1 MSVCHRQQY
10 LDRNDVLEPQHS
22 QPQSSPHTHHH
33 RLLSHW
39 IYCVYSH
46 DSFKLSLRTTSTSS
60 LMPQPNSHTNTHFT
74 LYPFPITRT
83 LTWLV
88 CTSIPSSDTPHMILT
103 PDTPSTLSFQ
113 SHTHPY
119 PLTLTPLTLHP
130 HTHPSPSM
138 HPYTHSSPS
147 THHSP
152 STLSFYSH
160 THPVLDGCVLQ
171 GHL

>member
-1 MSVCHRQQY
+1 MELSVCHRQQY
-10 LDRNDVLEPQHS
+10 LERNEVTEPQTHS
-22 QPQSSPHTHHH
+22 LTPHHTHHH
-33 RLLSHW
+33 CLLSHRND
-39 IYCVYSH
+39 ILEPQSVSPH
-46 DSFKLSLRTTSTSS
+46 PLRLSPTLTLIPT
-60 LMPQPNSHTNTHFT
+60 LHFT
-74 LYPFPITRT
+74 HTDLA
-83 LTWLV
+83 

-103 PDTPSTLSFQ
+103 PNTPSTLSFQ

-119 PLTLTPLTLHP
+119 SLTLTPLTLHP